1 MTDPDRLAYART
13 AARLLSLCRD
23 PDVPVVRFGCGR
35 IVTGIK
41 SKHRADMA
49 RRWRMFW
56 RLKRYTEQVK

>member
-13 AARLLSLCRD
+13 AARLLSLCRA
-23 PDVPVVRFGCGR
+23 PDVRLVVF
-35 IVTGIK
+35 TGVKVLRGYK

-56 RLKRYTEQVK
+56 RLKRYTERVK